1 MSWIKKFII
10 LSLAFSFTLS
20 ISILAL
26 ELISRIFVPYDIDF
40 EAKGYGIIR
49 DLEISFDVSNL
60 YDSDKSKVIYSRDQ
74 FGLRKGCDNVGDVK
88 MLTLG
93 GSTTDQRYLSQTST
107 YQSRLQNLVEKS
119 RDKDFC
125 IANAGFDGHTT
136 YANLFVLKEL
146 EIIVYQ

>member
-93 GSTTDQRYLSQTST
+93 GCSYLYNGITWMVPSSTFPKCR
-107 YQSRLQNLVEKS
+107 RNLKKKTVSE
-119 RDKDFC
+119 
-125 IANAGFDGHTT
+125 
-136 YANLFVLKEL
+136 
-146 EIIVYQ
+146 